1 MKNRLF
7 NAFLLLATMGVMFTA
22 CKKEYPEP
30 PIQDLPIGTVYTI
43 GEIIAMESGTV
54 FTEDASVYGIITADE
69 VSGNLYK
76 AAFMQDRATGDAI
89 ELYLDAPSGVRIG
102 DSVRVYLKGVTYALY
117 NNLPQLSNFVADGH
131 IIILANDKP
140 ITPALTTIANI
151 NAGQHL
157 AGLVRLENVKFTEQ
171 NTFADPNTYGNR
183 TLIDPMD
190 PSNNVIV
197 RTSNYANFANDSLP
211 QGTGNLIAIATV
223 YNSTWQLLIRSIREL
238 EFEGY
243 EPGGNSSLPY
253 FQDFSSS
260 FGTYTTYSVVGDQVW
275 EIDYNTAKMTGHVGS
290 SNYANEDWLLSAPVT
305 LSGPGVEHVKV
316 AVNYAA
322 QYQNSN
328 TEDVTLQ
335 ISKDYVAGTNPL
347 EANWIQM
354 PVTYPNTL
362 SWSDFQTVETSLDEF
377 LGETV
382 TVAIKFLSSEAQS
395 RTIEVKYILVEEG
408 EPNGGGGGGGG
419 QGGELQAMP
428 YTQSFASEFGTYC
441 TYDVLGP
448 QCWVIDYNTAKM
460 TGYSGGS
467 HANEDWLISSPVA
480 VTGVDNA
487 KVSVTYS
494 AQYQNADETDI
505 TMQVSTDYV
514 YGSDPSTATWTR
526 LPIAFPNTSS
536 FNDFQTVETSLNDFI
551 GQNVYV
557 AIKYTSTDAQSRTIE
572 VQSITVQEGQAGGGG
587 GGGQGGDLQS
597 MPYTQSFTDDF
608 GTYTTYDVLGAQ
620 SWMIDYHTAKMTGYS
635 GGSHANED
643 WLLSAPVALTGV
655 NTVKALVTYV
665 AQYQGGNDD
674 ISLEV
679 SADYVAGNPTAA
691 TWTKMPTTY
700 PNTSNWNDFQTVET
714 DLSAFVGQTVT
725 VAIKYTST
733 DSQSRTIEV
742 QSITIQ

>member
-1 MKNRLF
+1 
-7 NAFLLLATMGVMFTA
+7 
-22 CKKEYPEP
+22 
-30 PIQDLPIGTVYTI
+30 
-43 GEIIAMESGTV
+43 
-54 FTEDASVYGIITADE
+54 
-69 VSGNLYK
+69 
-76 AAFMQDRATGDAI
+76 
-89 ELYLDAPSGVRIG
+89 
-102 DSVRVYLKGVTYALY
+102 
-117 NNLPQLSNFVADGH
+117 
-131 IIILANDKP
+131 
-140 ITPALTTIANI
+140 
-151 NAGQHL
+151 
-157 AGLVRLENVKFTEQ
+157 
-171 NTFADPNTYGNR
+171 
-183 TLIDPMD
+183 
-190 PSNNVIV
+190 
-197 RTSNYANFANDSLP
+197 
-211 QGTGNLIAIATV
+211 
-223 YNSTWQLLIRSIREL
+223 
-238 EFEGY
+238 
-243 EPGGNSSLPY
+243 
-253 FQDFSSS
+253 
-260 FGTYTTYSVVGDQVW
+260 
-275 EIDYNTAKMTGHVGS
+275 
-290 SNYANEDWLLSAPVT
+290 
-305 LSGPGVEHVKV
+305 
-316 AVNYAA
+316 
-322 QYQNSN
+322 
-328 TEDVTLQ
+328 
-335 ISKDYVAGTNPL
+335 
-347 EANWIQM
+347 
-354 PVTYPNTL
+354 
-362 SWSDFQTVETSLDEF
+362 
-377 LGETV
+377 
-382 TVAIKFLSSEAQS
+382 
-395 RTIEVKYILVEEG
+395 
-408 EPNGGGGGGGG
+408 
-419 QGGELQAMP
+419 
-428 YTQSFASEFGTYC
+428 
-441 TYDVLGP
+441 
-448 QCWVIDYNTAKM
+448 M

-608 GTYTTYDVLGAQ
+608 GTYTTYDVLGPQSWIIDFHTAKMTGYASGSNNANEDWLLSSPVAVTGVSEAKVSVTYVAQYQNNDEYDITLQVSTDYVYGSNPTAATWKQMSATYPNTSNWNDFQTVETSLNDFIGQNVTVAIKFTSTTSQSRTIEVQSITVQEGQGGGGGGGQGGDVQSLPYTQSFTDEFGTYTTYDVLGAQ